1 LMKVSQELQMI
12 SYIKSVRGMTT
23 NGDFLIGC

>member
-1 LMKVSQELQMI
+1 MKVSQEPLMI